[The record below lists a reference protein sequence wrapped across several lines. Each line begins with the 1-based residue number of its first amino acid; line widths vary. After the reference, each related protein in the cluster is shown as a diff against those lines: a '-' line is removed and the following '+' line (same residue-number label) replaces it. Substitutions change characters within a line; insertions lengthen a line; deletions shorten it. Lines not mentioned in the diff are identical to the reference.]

1 MVEDLEFSLKKD
13 IPQRLMNLIKL
24 YISSYLDKHDQ
35 DTFLRNIDP
44 FYNKLSSIIKT
55 ILRVLI
61 QNYDASSLVRV
72 EKNQVISRMCAYYA

>member
-1 MVEDLEFSLKKD
+1 MEDLEFSLKKD